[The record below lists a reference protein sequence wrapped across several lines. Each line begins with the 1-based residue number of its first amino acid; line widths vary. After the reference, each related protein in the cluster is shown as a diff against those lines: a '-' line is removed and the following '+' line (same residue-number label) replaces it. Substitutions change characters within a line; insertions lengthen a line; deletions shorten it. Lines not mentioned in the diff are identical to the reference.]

1 MVKIQVKPLEATTN
15 NTVDI
20 AEFLQEHADF
30 ERKSSDYALSIAG
43 KFPEK
48 FEGVSTLAHIGLGS
62 LTIFAELCNLM
73 QQRGVMLIP
82 ESPQNLYLKQL
93 AWLNRSGREERY
105 LDRLLLGRISETRCA
120 KRFQQVSDLLED
132 LELASFYAQCA
143 RRKQQHA
150 DQYMQLAYEAMDTAI
165 VNLRLEELITEEE
178 KVMASQKGVA
188 GIF

>member
-1 MVKIQVKPLEATTN
+1 MVKIQVNPLEATTS

-30 ERKSSDYALSIAG
+30 ERKSSDYALSIVG

-105 LDRLLLGRISETRCA
+105 LDRLILGRISETRCA

-132 LELASFYAQCA
+132 IELSTFYAQCA
-143 RRKQQHA
+143 RTKQQHA

-165 VNLRLEELITEEE
+165 VNLRLEELIMEEE
-178 KVMASQKGVA
+178 KVMASQQGVS